1 MNAVIMMRTMQ
12 SRLRRQALGA
22 LKSRRFSYPAP
33 TASFFSTAKSS
44 DGSKKDE
51 HKTNS
56 EAVDAASEPA
66 YKAHFLESKD
76 VHPLHPTTAS
86 GDPVWDNPIRHT
98 VYDLEKI
105 TAMEQTHHPV
115 VTMNERAAYFAIK
128 MLRVG
133 FDKVSG
139 YRGPG
144 GEMTE
149 KDWLNRCLFLESI
162 AGVPG
167 MVGGMLRHLRS
178 LRRIK
183 RDYGWIHT
191 LLEEAENER
200 MHLLIFMNLKQPGW
214 FLRTLVIGAQGV
226 FFNGFFLTYLVSP
239 KTCHRFVGYLEEE
252 AVKTYTYLLQDI
264 EDGHLDEWKQ
274 KQAPFIAQ
282 TYYKLPQGS
291 NLYNMVKCIR
301 ADECN
306 HRDVNHKFADLDQ
319 DKGISP
325 FVSNHHGGKD

>member
-22 LKSRRFSYPAP
+22 LKSRRFSFPAP

-76 VHPLHPTTAS
+76 AHPLHPTTAS
-86 GDPVWDNPIRHT
+86 GDPVWDNPIKHT

-105 TAMEQTHHPV
+105 TAMEQAHHPV

-128 MLRVG
+128 VLRVG

-178 LRRIK
+178 LRRMK

-291 NLYNMVKCIR
+291 NLYDMVKCIR